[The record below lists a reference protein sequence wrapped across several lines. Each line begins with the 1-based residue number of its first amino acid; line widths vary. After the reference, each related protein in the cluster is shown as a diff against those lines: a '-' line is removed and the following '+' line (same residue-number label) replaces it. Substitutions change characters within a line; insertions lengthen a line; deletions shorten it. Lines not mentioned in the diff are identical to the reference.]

1 MKIGEVKKEFQLQQ
15 WRGMVQE
22 RMGSGL
28 SVKAWCA
35 ERGITEHVY
44 YYRLRQL
51 RLGACQALQEAQ
63 TMQLAEVPLT
73 PKELKQHTNL
83 RLTTGTRKLEILDVD
98 PATLDRVLRMM
109 LHAE

>member
-1 MKIGEVKKEFQLQQ
+1 MLRERKE
-15 WRGMVQE
+15 
-22 RMGSGL
+22 SGL

-35 ERGITEHVY
+35 ERGIAEHVY

-73 PKELKQHTNL
+73 PKEPQHPVSL
-83 RLTTGTRKLEILDVD
+83 RLTTGAGTLEILDAD
-98 PATLDRVLRMM
+98 PATVDRVLRMM

>member
-22 RMGSGL
+22 RMESGL

-63 TMQLAEVPLT
+63 TMQLAEVPLVPKK
-73 PKELKQHTNL
+73 PKEHTNL
-83 RLTTGTRKLEILDVD
+83 RLTTGAGTLEILDAD
-98 PATLDRVLRMM
+98 PVTLDRVLRMM

>member
-22 RMGSGL
+22 RMESGL
-28 SVKAWCA
+28 SVRAWCA
-35 ERGITEHVY
+35 ERGITEHAY
-44 YYRLRQL
+44 YYRLRQI
-51 RLGACQALQEAQ
+51 REVACQALESAQ
-63 TMQLAEVPLT
+63 TVQLAEVPLT
-73 PKELKQHTNL
+73 PKEPQHPVSL
-83 RLTTGTRKLEILDVD
+83 RLTTGTGTLEILDAD